1 MIRFDQG
8 NHRFNFRVAGVA
20 IHNNQILLHQAE
32 GDSFW
37 SLPGGR
43 VEFGEAVEETLRREM
58 REELDVDVE
67 IVRLLWLVENFFVY
81 DGKNYHELSPYFL
94 MRLPESSKYIKE
106 PGPYLCAEVSSNLV
120 FQWFPNTPEILAA
133 LPLVPSFLQ
142 TDLQVLPET
151 MQHKVHRDE

>member
-20 IHNNQILLHQAE
+20 IHGDKVLLHQAD

-43 VEFGEAVEETLRREM
+43 VEFGEAAEETLRREM

-67 IVRLLWLVENFFVY
+67 VVRLLWLVENFFVY
-81 DGKNYHELSPYFL
+81 DGKNYHELSPYYL
-94 MRLPESSKYIKE
+94 MRLPEASKYMTE
-106 PGPYLCAEVSSNLV
+106 AGPYRCAEPDSDLV
-120 FQWFPNTPEILAA
+120 FQWFDNSAETLAG
-133 LPLVPSFLQ
+133 LPVLPAFLQ
-142 TDLQVLPET
+142 TKLQSLPET
-151 MQHKVHRDE
+151 IRHIVHRDE

>member
-8 NHRFNFRVAGVA
+8 NQRFNFRVVGVA
-20 IHNNQILLHQAE
+20 IHNDQVLLHQAE
-32 GDSFW
+32 GEPFW

-43 VEFGEAVEETLRREM
+43 VEFGEAAEDTLRREM
-58 REELDVDVE
+58 REELDIEVE

-106 PGPYLCAEVSSNLV
+106 PGPYRCVEPGSNLV
-120 FQWFPNTPEILAA
+120 FQWFPNSTTTLVS

-142 TDLQVLPET
+142 TELQVLPET
-151 MQHKVHRDE
+151 TQHKVHRDE

>member
-8 NHRFNFRVAGVA
+8 NQRFNFRVAGVA

-43 VEFGEAVEETLRREM
+43 VEFGEVVEKTLQREM
-58 REELDVDVE
+58 REELDIEVE
-67 IVRLLWLVENFFVY
+67 VVRLLWLVENFFVY
-81 DGKNYHELSPYFL
+81 DEKNYHELSPYFL
-94 MRLPESSKYIKE
+94 MRLPESSKYLTETGPYRCTE
-106 PGPYLCAEVSSNLV
+106 PGSNLV
-120 FQWFPNTPEILAA
+120 FQWFDNTEEMLAA

-142 TDLQVLPET
+142 TELQALPET
-151 MQHKVHRDE
+151 TQHKVHRDE

>member
-8 NHRFNFRVAGVA
+8 NHRFNFRVVGVA
-20 IHNNQILLHQAE
+20 IHDDRVLLHQAE

-43 VEFGEAVEETLRREM
+43 VEFGEAAEQTLRREM

-67 IVRLLWLVENFFVY
+67 VVRLLWLVENFFVY

-94 MRLPESSKYIKE
+94 MRLPESSPYLTEAGPYKCAE
-106 PGPYLCAEVSSNLV
+106 PGSNLV
-120 FQWFPNTPEILAA
+120 FQWFSTKAEVLVG
-133 LPLVPSFLQ
+133 LPLLPSFLQ
-142 TDLQVLPET
+142 TEFRQLPET
-151 MQHKVHRDE
+151 IQHVIHRDE

>member
-8 NHRFNFRVAGVA
+8 DQRFNFRVAGVA

-43 VEFGEAVEETLRREM
+43 VEFGEAAEDTLRREM
-58 REELDVDVE
+58 REELDAEVE
-67 IVRLLWLVENFFVY
+67 ILRLLWLVENFFVY

-106 PGPYLCAEVSSNLV
+106 SGPYRCAEPGSNLV
-120 FQWFPNTPEILAA
+120 FQWFPNSATTLAE

-142 TDLQVLPET
+142 TELQVLPET
-151 MQHKVHRDE
+151 TQHKVHRDE

>member
-8 NHRFNFRVAGVA
+8 NQRFNFRVVGVA

-43 VEFGEAVEETLRREM
+43 VEFGEAVEQTLQREM

-67 IVRLLWLVENFFVY
+67 VVRLLWLVENFFVY
-81 DGKNYHELSPYFL
+81 DEKNYHELSPYFL
-94 MRLPESSKYIKE
+94 MQLPESSKYLTEAGPYRCTE
-106 PGPYLCAEVSSNLV
+106 PGSNLV
-120 FQWFPNTPEILAA
+120 FQWFPNTPEMLAA

-142 TDLQVLPET
+142 TELQILPET
-151 MQHKVHRDE
+151 TQHKVHRDE